1 MVRAHG
7 CMLIE
12 NGREPSLLE
21 WGFEVS
27 VSEGRIEEKW
37 ILESKYVNS
46 VVYH

>member
-1 MVRAHG
+1 
-7 CMLIE
+7 MLIE

-37 ILESKYVNS
+37 ILESEYVNS